1 MSPLRVV
8 DHPLLEHKLTAMR
21 EKTTGPKDF
30 RDLLREATIILA
42 AEATRCL
49 KVKDVVVE
57 TPLGKAKGAE
67 LEGPPPVAV
76 PILRA
81 GLAMVEG
88 FLTLVP
94 SALIGHVG
102 IYRDPRTHKPV
113 EYYFKMPPELGRRD
127 VFILDPMLAT
137 GGSAV
142 AAADFV
148 KEAGAKSV
156 SLICLLAAPEG
167 IAKVEKFHP
176 DIPIYTA
183 AVDERLDER
192 AYIVPGLGD
201 AGDRLYGT

>member
-8 DHPLLEHKLTAMR
+8 EHPLLGHKLTAMR
-21 EKTTGPKDF
+21 EKTTGPKEF
-30 RDLLREATIILA
+30 RDLLKEATIILA
-42 AEATRCL
+42 VEATKRL
-49 KVKDVVVE
+49 KVRSVVVE
-57 TPLGKAKGAE
+57 TPLAE
-67 LEGPPPVAV
+67 ADGVELDGPAPVAV

-88 FLTLVP
+88 FLTLIP

-102 IYRDPRTHKPV
+102 IYRDPKTHEPV
-113 EYYFKMPPELGRRD
+113 EYYFKMPPELERRD

-148 KEAGAKSV
+148 KSAGAKSV
-156 SLICLLAAPEG
+156 SLVCLLAAPEG
-167 IAKVEKFHP
+167 VAKMESFHR
-176 DIPIYTA
+176 DVPIYAA